1 MLSLIALGAAQ
12 FVVRKVNPRIVAT
25 LRLQAAANGRSVEAE
40 HRAILEKA
48 TESRTRK
55 TSLKAL
61 LLSMPAGLSARDLK
75 RLKARPRPLAL

>member
-1 MLSLIALGAAQ
+1 MAQ
-12 FVVRKVNPRIVAT
+12 LVVRKVHPKVVAT

-55 TSLKAL
+55 TSLKGL
-61 LLSMPAGLSARDLK
+61 LLAMPPGLAARDLK
-75 RLKARPRPLAL
+75 RTKARPRPLSL